1 MRQKNIDQ
9 KTFEHQQHSPN
20 PLINEEK
27 AFDNAACSVQCFDSC
42 EVNVF
47 LNNNNYIVKRVY
59 PAQIL
64 RFCVLLQTVT
74 HALHWEPLGKGCAMA
89 LVGPIEF
96 IGLIFA

>member
-20 PLINEEK
+20 PLIREKK

-47 LNNNNYIVKRVY
+47 LNNNNYIV
-59 PAQIL
+59 
-64 RFCVLLQTVT
+64 
-74 HALHWEPLGKGCAMA
+74 
-89 LVGPIEF
+89 
-96 IGLIFA
+96 